1 MNPVTTTTINQSQQ
15 IPVTHSHLGKF
26 NTVSGKEIN
35 LLNPCE
41 DDIDIFDI
49 AQALSNIC
57 RFGGHLNQFYSVAQ
71 HSILVMA
78 IVEPWNADLALEAL
92 LHDATEAYLGDVISP
107 LKHLLGASYKTLE
120 ANFETV
126 IAQKYLLNN
135 SLAAKKMIKSAD
147 IQALEMEH
155 AEFKLKQRVEPA
167 IYQILSTI
175 EDMPYAAAK
184 TQSWPPFEAQN
195 IFMTQFFRLTE
206 KRMLKITE

>member
-1 MNPVTTTTINQSQQ
+1 MNPVTTTTKNHSSQ
-15 IPVTHSHLGKF
+15 IPVTDSHLGKF

-71 HSILVMA
+71 HSVLVMA

-126 IAQKYLLNN
+126 IAQKFLLNN

-147 IQALEMEH
+147 IQALEMEY

-175 EDMPYAAAK
+175 EDMPYAAA

-206 KRMLKITE
+206 KRMLKVTE

>member
-1 MNPVTTTTINQSQQ
+1 MKPVTTTTNQPQQ
-15 IPVTHSHLGKF
+15 IPITHSHLGKF

-71 HSILVMA
+71 HSVLVMA

-126 IAQKYLLNN
+126 IAQKFLLNN

-155 AEFKLKQRVEPA
+155 AEFKLKQRVMPA

-175 EDMPYAAAK
+175 EDMPYAAA

-206 KRMLKITE
+206 KRMLKVTE